1 MKLDQAK
8 LETLIKV
15 SRLHAAHPHVL
26 SAFEVETLWAVN
38 ERALAF
44 DIEAETTDA
53 EWCVVGQAL
62 LALLAADRMSRPPLI
77 RRWPDNGRLAGK
89 SGVVILDEVPA

>member
-8 LETLIKV
+8 LETLVKV

-44 DIEAETTDA
+44 DIEAETTPA
-53 EWCVVGQAL
+53 EWCFIGQAL
-62 LALLAADRMSRPPLI
+62 LDLLAVDRKGRPPLI
-77 RRWPDNGRLAGK
+77 RRWPQDDR
-89 SGVVILDEVPA
+89 VPA